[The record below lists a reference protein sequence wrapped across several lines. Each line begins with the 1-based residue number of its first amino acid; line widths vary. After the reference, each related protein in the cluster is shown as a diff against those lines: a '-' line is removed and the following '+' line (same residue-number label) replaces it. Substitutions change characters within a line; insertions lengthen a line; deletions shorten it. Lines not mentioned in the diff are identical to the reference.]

1 MKIHGLI
8 IWIILG
14 LISFQSCKKTD
25 LKAIKVRDFNITGI
39 KNGYYSILRNIKY
52 NNNEAIAYIDK
63 DSGYIKIFD
72 LKGLLIKKYEIK
84 NNEVLKLIYVDNILN
99 SIYEDS
105 LYCLLNSNNL
115 LLITNKGE
123 QTIQL
128 TNQLENK
135 NVQYNTLNIKTS
147 PFLEIKKGIYLTLI
161 TRQINQSSP
170 EGRAEFF
177 KYKPLAIIKKQINN
191 YIIKDLPIKYPW
203 FVYKDSGYYND
214 QQLDY
219 VLAGSFVYYMME
231 RSPFIYRYS
240 LLNGKTD
247 SMKVNSEF
255 INEREIKPFD
265 DLDFTSTNFYEK
277 IIEYNYKIPK
287 YQGLFY
293 AKGSSYIMRI
303 NSIATPYKEK
313 GKKVN
318 YRNYSISF
326 IDTNMNYV
334 GEIPFLKDSIYNFFN
349 FLPTSKGFI
358 VAYKQTKEDIR
369 LNRMRLCEYEVSF

>member
-25 LKAIKVRDFNITGI
+25 FKAIKVRDFNITGI

-123 QTIQL
+123 QIIQL

-135 NVQYNTLNIKTS
+135 NIQYNTLNIKTS
-147 PFLEIKKGIYLTLI
+147 PFLEIKKGNYLTLI

-177 KYKPLAIIKKQINN
+177 KYKPLAIIKKQVNN
-191 YIIKDLPIKYPW
+191 YIIKELPIKYPW
-203 FVYKDSGYYND
+203 FVYKDSGYYK
-214 QQLDY
+214 
-219 VLAGSFVYYMME
+219 A
-231 RSPFIYRYS
+231 
-240 LLNGKTD
+240 
-247 SMKVNSEF
+247 
-255 INEREIKPFD
+255 
-265 DLDFTSTNFYEK
+265 
-277 IIEYNYKIPK
+277 
-287 YQGLFY
+287 
-293 AKGSSYIMRI
+293 
-303 NSIATPYKEK
+303 
-313 GKKVN
+313 
-318 YRNYSISF
+318 
-326 IDTNMNYV
+326 
-334 GEIPFLKDSIYNFFN
+334 
-349 FLPTSKGFI
+349 
-358 VAYKQTKEDIR
+358 
-369 LNRMRLCEYEVSF
+369 